1 MLLQQKA
8 YSQLTGNKK
17 IADKDTASMDSQ
29 LYELEKAAKGKIVL
43 VVLDDVCKY
52 SCYLYHAEF
61 VTSSCRGHQVCK
73 PLFLCRSR
81 K

>member
-52 SCYLYHAEF
+52 SCY
-61 VTSSCRGHQVCK
+61 
-73 PLFLCRSR
+73 
-81 K
+81 